1 MYKNEESRDLAVKTF
16 ESNRHIYHSIASTM
30 ITKDMKLV

>member
-30 ITKDMKLV
+30 IAKDLKLV